1 MLAWHCMRNPR
12 HCHHRRRHSR
22 RQHRRPCP
30 RSMGCVSCYRTA
42 EQALTSPPAPH
53 SPPLLPPVFSI
64 DTPIMTTVDGRNSA
78 PVGPCHADQHP
89 TFSPCF
95 HIVRP
100 LLTPGLNI
108 AWGGQDM
115 RGQPILRPGVKRG
128 VRGCASLGSYR
139 SGLSRIG
146 VVTGLG
152 SYGSG

>member
-1 MLAWHCMRNPR
+1 MDEILHQLGLA
-12 HCHHRRRHSR
+12 
-22 RQHRRPCP
+22 
-30 RSMGCVSCYRTA
+30 
-42 EQALTSPPAPH
+42 
-53 SPPLLPPVFSI
+53 
-64 DTPIMTTVDGRNSA
+64 TPIST
-78 PVGPCHADQHP
+78 PL
-89 TFSPCF
+89 SPCF

-139 SGLSRIG
+139 SGLSRVG